1 MGDIKGVVLY
11 IIAISF
17 QLSGALLLVIYS
29 TSTKRASVI
38 KRFAGNSFIS
48 RDGNT
53 KEISYDK
60 DELIKSFK
68 DAWLNKIAFLL
79 IASGYIFGIFGEIGE
94 INKILI
100 SIFIIISTVLV
111 MAISYFVVN
120 CIIKYSAEV
129 NKELTNDELNELGI
143 EPNMESLSDKEID
156 DIWNEVLSD
165 SNNKVQWKV
174 YKGII

>member
-1 MGDIKGVVLY
+1 MENLD
-11 IIAISF
+11 
-17 QLSGALLLVIYS
+17 VIYG
-29 TSTKRASVI
+29 KNSVME
-38 KRFAGNSFIS
+38 A
-48 RDGNT
+48 
-53 KEISYDK
+53 
-60 DELIKSFK
+60 
-68 DAWLNKIAFLL
+68 L
-79 IASGYIFGIFGEIGE
+79 IAGERE

-165 SNNKVQWKV
+165 SNNKVQ
-174 YKGII
+174 